1 MSKVLTDQIEKRTG
15 GTAMDVPATGK
26 WPTANIADNAI
37 GASQMA
43 DDAVGVAELSAT
55 GTASA
60 TTYLRGDNA
69 WTAIET
75 GTSWQAVQTAS
86 FTAVAGN
93 GYPINTTAATL
104 TMTLPASASVGDTIE
119 VIDYAGTFQTN
130 KVTINPNGLKIQGQA
145 GNLTLTLERVGVR
158 IVYLDA
164 TQGWNAV
171 TARSELAIS
180 PVFSATG
187 GTKTTNGAYTVH
199 TFTSSAN
206 FVVSGSKDVDVMI
219 VAGGGSGGGRHGGG
233 AGGGGVV
240 VKTAHAITTQTY
252 AMVIGAGGSRP
263 SPDSAPGNTG
273 TDSTGFGMT
282 AKGGGGGGNYESPYA
297 THGPGKSGGS
307 GGGGIGNSTNN
318 LGGSTIQQ
326 SSGTPTGGTVTAYG
340 YAGGEGGYQSAG
352 DHRQSGG
359 GGGAGAAGESPT
371 DPAPFAGGAG
381 GVGTQIDYDGN
392 NYYWAAGGGGGLW
405 ESAGA
410 GNPGGAGG
418 QGGGGGGGS
427 TAANM
432 TGEGPGGAGGT
443 GGMNNGTVGSNAAAT
458 PRGGAGGDAGA
469 NTGSGG
475 GGGGQGNWNLPP
487 GYEGGGG
494 AGGSGCIIIR
504 YLT

>member
-26 WPTANIADNAI
+26 WPQGNIADNAI

-60 TTYLRGDNA
+60 TTYLRGDNS
-69 WTAIET
+69 WTEVVAKDIL
-75 GTSWQAVQTAS
+75 WQSVQTAA

-93 GYPINTTAATL
+93 GYPVNTTAAQI

-119 VIDYAGTFQTN
+119 VVDYAGTFQTN
-130 KVTINPNGLKIQGQA
+130 KVTINPNGLEIKGQS
-145 GNLTLTLERVGVR
+145 GNLTLTLERLGVR
-158 IVYLDA
+158 LVYLDA
-164 TQGWNAV
+164 TQGWNVV

-180 PVFSATG
+180 PIFSATG

-282 AKGGGGGGNYESPYA
+282 AKGGGGGGNYESPFA

-307 GGGGIGNSTNN
+307 GGGGIGNSTDNV
-318 LGGSTIQQ
+318 GGSTIQQ

-340 YAGGEGGYQSAG
+340 YAGGEGGYQSGG

-359 GGGAGAAGESPT
+359 GGG
-371 DPAPFAGGAG
+371 PFCGK
-381 GVGTQIDYDGN
+381 
-392 NYYWAAGGGGGLW
+392 
-405 ESAGA
+405 
-410 GNPGGAGG
+410 
-418 QGGGGGGGS
+418 
-427 TAANM
+427 AN
-432 TGEGPGGAGGT
+432 GPSSFKART
-443 GGMNNGTVGSNAAAT
+443 
-458 PRGGAGGDAGA
+458 
-469 NTGSGG
+469 
-475 GGGGQGNWNLPP
+475 
-487 GYEGGGG
+487 
-494 AGGSGCIIIR
+494 
-504 YLT
+504 